1 MGFGVKSRVSGHRTA
16 IALAA
21 TGLLLL
27 LPAMVAA
34 SWCSYPCTCSPCRAL
49 PCPPGCLPA
58 CLQAVVEAEGKTK
71 LAEREVQRLRA
82 QLRALGSRDDA

>member
-1 MGFGVKSRVSGHRTA
+1 MHMLT
-16 IALAA
+16 
-21 TGLLLL
+21 
-27 LPAMVAA
+27 
-34 SWCSYPCTCSPCRAL
+34 L
-49 PCPPGCLPA
+49 PCPPLPA